1 MNTRHATF
9 VQIKNIVRRT
19 ENEMCEE
26 YFYNTI
32 TRFKVT
38 ANKKVCHDCYKRL
51 NERIKSISI

>member
-1 MNTRHATF
+1 M
-9 VQIKNIVRRT
+9 KC
-19 ENEMCEE
+19 EMCEE
-26 YFYNTI
+26 YFDNII